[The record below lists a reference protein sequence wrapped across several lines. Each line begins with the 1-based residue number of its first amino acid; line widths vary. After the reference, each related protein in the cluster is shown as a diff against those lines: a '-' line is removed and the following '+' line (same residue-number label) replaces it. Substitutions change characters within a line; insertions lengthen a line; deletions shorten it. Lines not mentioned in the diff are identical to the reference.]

1 MPTTIEKL
9 LGQRLGLK
17 NIIDRFVS
25 KIEEASDEVD
35 DIHFQALIEKLE
47 EKVACLRVY
56 NENILSLTDADATPE
71 EMVEADEYT
80 FDVEVKLRR

>member
-25 KIEEASDEVD
+25 KIEEASDEDD
-35 DIHFQALIEKLE
+35 DIQFQALIEK
-47 EKVACLRVY
+47 
-56 NENILSLTDADATPE
+56 
-71 EMVEADEYT
+71 
-80 FDVEVKLRR
+80 